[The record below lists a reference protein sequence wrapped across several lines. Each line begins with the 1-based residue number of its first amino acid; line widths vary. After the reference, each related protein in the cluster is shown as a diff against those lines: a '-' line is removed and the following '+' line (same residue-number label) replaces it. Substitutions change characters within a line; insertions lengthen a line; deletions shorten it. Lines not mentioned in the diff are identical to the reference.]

1 MRHGQD
7 MEDGKRLGL
16 YRACQGDAGFT
27 LVELLLALFLFAL
40 IAGVIFAAFA
50 AVASGVEKGRQSLEL
65 YRVGRGALWQMA
77 QEIAAA
83 LPPPAGLDMT
93 IESNL
98 GFQGKKNGGGS
109 GIGQDRI
116 EFLTIPYR
124 RYSAKA
130 PAYDLCRVAYYVAD
144 TPQSPTALWGGDD
157 TPQSPTALW
166 GGGDTPQ
173 SPTALWREE
182 DCSNPGGAKDERRER
197 ATRVELTDLAVGLD
211 MTYYDSEQAYE
222 EWPPTGTAPNPLP
235 CRVRLA
241 LTLRDTQQHE
251 RTFITTVALPMRGSC
266 DNAPTR
272 RVQTSGRP

>member
-1 MRHGQD
+1 MRHGQAR
-7 MEDGKRLGL
+7 EDGKRLAL

-40 IAGVIFAAFA
+40 IAGVLFAAFA

-109 GIGQDRI
+109 GLGQDRI

-124 RYSAKA
+124 RYSDKA
-130 PAYDLCRVAYYVAD
+130 SAYDLCRVAYYMAD
-144 TPQSPTALWGGDD
+144 TPQSTPALGGGSDTPQGTPALWGGSD
-157 TPQSPTALW
+157 TPQGT
-166 GGGDTPQ
+166 
-173 SPTALWREE
+173 TALWREE
-182 DCSNPGGAKDERRER
+182 DCSNPGGATDERREH
-197 ATRVELTDLAVGLD
+197 AIRVALTDLAAGLD
-211 MTYYDSEQAYE
+211 MTYYDGEQAYE
-222 EWPPTGTAPNPLP
+222 EWPPTGNASNPLP

-251 RTFITTVALPMRGSC
+251 RVFITTVALPMRGSC
-266 DNAPTR
+266 DNGPTR
-272 RVQTSGRP
+272 GVQTSGRP